1 MGGSVPGDRAPIKA
15 MRVLVQSRPLLAL
28 AAQALRHAWGA
39 HAARAQ
45 IETLARQHA
54 IAGTDA
60 DAVAAHFRQWSA
72 ADRFAAQS
80 GALFAALAQQ
90 PDARLRRLDRLEL
103 VRPRHL
109 LVAGVEEDKVADQVE
124 QPHSI
129 AQLGKRP
136 VEQRPGAGAGSIHRS
151 DGNLAGEAKARKGPR

>member
-1 MGGSVPGDRAPIKA
+1 MC
-15 MRVLVQSRPLLAL
+15 LPLLAL
-28 AAQALRHAWGA
+28 AVQALRHAWGA

-90 PDARLRRLDRLEL
+90 PDARLRSLAFDTHGGMDVQLHQADAQAVELLRTRLAAAGLR
-103 VRPRHL
+103 VQL
-109 LVAGVEEDKVADQVE
+109 LDQSAAAAGVDVRLL
-124 QPHSI
+124 
-129 AQLGKRP
+129 LGEP
-136 VEQRPGAGAGSIHRS
+136 Q
-151 DGNLAGEAKARKGPR
+151 